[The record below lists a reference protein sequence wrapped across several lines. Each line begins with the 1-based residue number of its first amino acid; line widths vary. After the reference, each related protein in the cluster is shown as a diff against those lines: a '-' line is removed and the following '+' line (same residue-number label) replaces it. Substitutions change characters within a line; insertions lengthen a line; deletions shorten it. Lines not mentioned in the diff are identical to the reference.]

1 MVFNPD
7 TILDHLRPVVLKTH
21 SELHKLFL
29 QKAGPKN
36 NEVKKDIAEKMLVFF
51 KHLHVGK

>member
-7 TILDHLRPVVLKTH
+7 TILDYLSPVVLKTH

-29 QKAGPKN
+29 QKTGPKN
-36 NEVKKDIAEKMLVFF
+36 HEEKKDIAEKMLVFL

>member
-36 NEVKKDIAEKMLVFF
+36 NEEKKDIAEKMLVFF

>member
-36 NEVKKDIAEKMLVFF
+36 NEEKKDIAKKMLVFF